1 MAVSLPSHMRA
12 VVHHEFGAPD
22 VLVPTQLPVPWPGP
36 TEVLLRVL
44 AVSVDYVQLHIRK
57 GGSGRIGSAREPG
70 YGLTA
75 PPYVRGGTVCGE
87 VVAVGAEAADVA
99 LGSRHLVGGLRP
111 GSYVEYGVVDA
122 AALRPNPEGSV
133 GPTAAP
139 GGFTPA
145 EAAAFNYAPVA
156 YHTLRVAAGLTA
168 GETVLIHAAA
178 GGTGVLAV
186 QLAKSFGARV
196 IATAGGPAKVALVR
210 ELGADVVIDYRA
222 EDFVPAV
229 LAATDGGGVDVV
241 WESVG
246 GEVFTRS
253 LECLAEG
260 GRMVSFGSNSFSG
273 VGNVDFYPF
282 WTKNIRLIGWGGKSN
297 AAAHAPEIMEDLLR
311 LAAAGALRP
320 VVAAVLPLEQAAE
333 AHRMIEAREAVGKVV
348 LAPDVE
354 AATTLRR

>member
-1 MAVSLPSHMRA
+1 MSVPSHMRA
-12 VVHHEFGAPD
+12 VVHHTFGPPD
-22 VLVPTQLPVPWPGP
+22 VLIPAHLPVPQPGP
-36 TEVLLRVL
+36 TEALLRVL
-44 AVSVDYVQLHIRK
+44 AVSVDYVQLHIRR

-87 VVAVGAEAADVA
+87 VAAVGSEAEDVA

-122 AALRPNPEGSV
+122 SALRPSVEGAV

-186 QLAKSFGARV
+186 QLAKAWGAWV
-196 IATAGGPAKVALVR
+196 VATAGGAAKTALVR

-229 LAATDGGGVDVV
+229 LAATDGRGVDVV
-241 WESVG
+241 WESIG
-246 GEVFTRS
+246 GDVFTRS
-253 LECLAEG
+253 LECMAEG

-273 VGNVDFYPF
+273 VGQVDFYPF
-282 WTKNIRLIGWGGKSN
+282 WTKNIRLIGWGGASN
-297 AAAHAPEIMEDLLR
+297 AAAHAPEIMEDLLA
-311 LAAAGALRP
+311 LAAVGELRP

-333 AHRMIEAREAVGKVV
+333 AHRMIEARETVGKVV

-354 AATTLRR
+354 AATTPRR